1 MCITV
6 EGRGQYVVVE
16 NLVVAAKSFK
26 KVGDW
31 NKLNDYKLGG
41 YYYTYEYQFDEDGWA
56 IPDNSEQEVDFVV
69 EDTAGNTIMLKSFLD
84 LGFHVKPPSFWC
96 PNDPDGR
103 LITAFVAFY
112 TGHIQLVG
120 VDSMVVSTFKVASI
134 ELLNGINFDKLYV
147 VKDVAIEQQKRVL
160 ELVEKCGV

>member
-16 NLVVAAKSFK
+16 NLVIAAKSFK

-31 NKLNDYKLGG
+31 HKPNEWKLGG
-41 YYYTYEYQFDEDGWA
+41 YYQLYEYRFDKDGWA
-56 IPDNSEQEVDFVV
+56 IPDDEEQEVDFVV
-69 EDTAGNTIMLKSFLD
+69 EDTTGNTIMLTSFLN
-84 LGFHVKPPSFWC
+84 LGFHVKPPAFWC
-96 PNDPDGR
+96 PNDLGGR

-112 TGHIQLVG
+112 TDHIQLVG

-134 ELLNGINFDKLYV
+134 ELLNGINFDKLYI
-147 VKDVAIEQQKRVL
+147 VKDVAIKQQKRAL
-160 ELVEKCGV
+160 ELVERCKV